1 MRKVDSG
8 KGLILTL
15 ERSTTFIQVHR
26 KENLETLEAIN
37 YLSAKLGIFPSDFSY
52 TGIKDKRAITYQA
65 VVKKVTPQRLKE
77 LGNAV
82 EKKGLGVSHIYSV
95 SQSLRLCQLQG
106 NQFDIIVRDLKLHN
120 NEPTSSLKEQICEA
134 IENVKKNGFI
144 NYYGSQR
151 FGQGQNIQINQT
163 GLALLNEEMVHMVT
177 AVEEMDNKYTINQ
190 KKETPLHFEFLQPVQ
205 FHNASNP
212 SMPKLFSRCCFRRE
226 EKKTAFSPL
235 TLLGSFVLPSLE
247 ILRQVLSPQITSTE
261 SSGLLLGLLFTQSV
275 TSLSHYFATV
285 FRPAVSCH
293 FFAAAIM
300 GCLLPPLDF
309 SKASPEFAGLSC
321 HQRSLLLFSIFP
333 PRKLGPQEVRQTVG
347 SRGK

>member
-163 GLALLNEEMVHMVT
+163 GLALLNEEMVKSVKLFFTPEDSNDPVNKAKKYFLQTGGDCGVIGWLFRHQVEILSCCHSERLVCTALLYATSAKRQEVSPVILLVVDEAMKVHMVT

-190 KKETPLHFEFLQPVQ
+190 VDFP
-205 FHNASNP
+205 
-212 SMPKLFSRCCFRRE
+212 
-226 EKKTAFSPL
+226 
-235 TLLGSFVLPSLE
+235 
-247 ILRQVLSPQITSTE
+247 
-261 SSGLLLGLLFTQSV
+261 
-275 TSLSHYFATV
+275 
-285 FRPAVSCH
+285 
-293 FFAAAIM
+293 FF
-300 GCLLPPLDF
+300 
-309 SKASPEFAGLSC
+309 
-321 HQRSLLLFSIFP
+321 
-333 PRKLGPQEVRQTVG
+333 
-347 SRGK
+347 